1 MTVIIFGS
9 FNKMGPAFGAH
20 ADEAFQSPL
29 CCIHAVL
36 GAFGAER
43 VIWWLLEGI
52 VLFRLSRILRCLID
66 AYREMNHTPELQAH

>member
-20 ADEAFQSPL
+20 VDEAFQSPL

-43 VIWWLLEGI
+43 VIWWILEGI
-52 VLFRLSRILRCLID
+52 VHFRLSRISRCLID
-66 AYREMNHTPELQAH
+66 VHRETSHTPEL

>member
-1 MTVIIFGS
+1 
-9 FNKMGPAFGAH
+9 MGPAFGAH
-20 ADEAFQSPL
+20 ADEAFQSPF

-52 VLFRLSRILRCLID
+52 ALFRLARILRCLID
-66 AYREMNHTPELQAH
+66 AYREMNHTSEF

>member
-20 ADEAFQSPL
+20 ADEAFQSPF

-52 VLFRLSRILRCLID
+52 ALFRLARILRCLID
-66 AYREMNHTPELQAH
+66 AYREMNHTSEF

>member
-9 FNKMGPAFGAH
+9 FNKMGPAFGTH

-36 GAFGAER
+36 GASGAER

-52 VLFRLSRILRCLID
+52 VLFRLLRISLCQVD
-66 AYREMNHTPELQAH
+66 VYREMNHTPEL